1 MDRIRVLDSHT
12 AGEPTRL
19 VLDALPGCPPDPAS
33 ARTWLQG
40 PGRDLRRG
48 LVLEPRGS
56 EVWVGALLLPGDAD
70 HDHGLVFFNNE
81 GVLGMCGHGLIGVV
95 ESLAYLGRL
104 GQGPVTFRTP
114 VGSVTAHREGSQ
126 VTFTN
131 VPAYRLATG
140 IEVSL
145 PGGPTLVGE
154 VAWGGNWFYIV
165 PEFPGEISLLQ
176 LDELTRLTQFVMD
189 DLARRGITGGE
200 GARIDHVE
208 LCTPSPTP
216 GVNAR
221 NFVLCPGG
229 AYDRSPCGTGTSA
242 KLACL
247 ATAGDLAPGEV
258 YRQESVTGGVFSG
271 SVQPGPEGTWIPTI
285 TGQAWVSAESTLIFD
300 PSDPLRAGFG

>member
-19 VLDALPGCPPDPAS
+19 VLDPLPGCPTDPVA
-33 ARTWLQG
+33 AREWLRG

-56 EVWVGALLLPGDAD
+56 EVWVGALLLPGDAT

-104 GQGPVTFRTP
+104 GEGDVRFRTP
-114 VGSVTAHREGSQ
+114 VGSVAARRTAGL

-131 VPAYRLATG
+131 VPAYRHATDVALA
-140 IEVSL
+140 V
-145 PGGPTLVGE
+145 PGGTTLVGDI
-154 VAWGGNWFYIV
+154 AWGGNWFFIV
-165 PEFPGEISLLQ
+165 PVFAGEISVQTLPELLS
-176 LDELTRLTQFVMD
+176 LTQTAMAE
-189 DLARRGITGGE
+189 LARQGITGAD

-247 ATAGDLAPGEV
+247 ATAGHLAPGEI
-258 YRQESVTGGVFSG
+258 YRQESVTGGIFSG
-271 SVQPGPEGTWIPTI
+271 SVLAGPEGAWIPTI

>member
-19 VLDALPGCPPDPAS
+19 VLDHLTGCPTNPEA

-56 EVWVGALLLPGDAD
+56 EVWVGALLLPGDAE
-70 HDHGLVFFNNE
+70 HDHGLVFFNNQ

-95 ESLAYLGRL
+95 ESLAFLGQL
-104 GQGPVTFRTP
+104 GQGEVRFRTP
-114 VGSVTAHREGSQ
+114 VGPVTAHREHGL

-131 VPAYRLATG
+131 VAAYRLATD
-140 IEVSL
+140 IEVVL
-145 PGGPTLVGE
+145 PGEPRLVGDI
-154 VAWGGNWFYIV
+154 AWGGNWFYIV
-165 PEFPGEISLLQ
+165 PAFSGAIDLARVPS
-176 LDELTRLTQFVMD
+176 LTQFTQAVMD
-189 DLARRGITGGE
+189 DLAHRGITGTDG
-200 GARIDHVE
+200 GRIDHVE

-247 ATAGDLAPGEV
+247 ATAGHLSPGEI

-271 SVQPGPEGTWIPTI
+271 SVQPGSDGTWIPTI
-285 TGQAWVSAESTLIFD
+285 TGQAWVSAESTLLFD
-300 PSDPLRAGFG
+300 PHDPLRAGFG

>member
-1 MDRIRVLDSHT
+1 MERIRVLDSHT

-19 VLDALPGCPPDPAS
+19 VLDRLSGCPDDPIA
-33 ARTWLQG
+33 ARDWLLG
-40 PGRDLRRG
+40 PGHELRRG

-56 EVWVGALLLPGDAD
+56 EVWVGALLLPGDAE

-95 ESLAYLGRL
+95 ESLAFLGRL
-104 GQGPVTFRTP
+104 GEGQVRFRTP
-114 VGSVTAHREGSQ
+114 VGSVTAQRSDGH

-131 VPAYRLATG
+131 VPAYRLASA
-140 IEVSL
+140 IEISL
-145 PGGPTLVGE
+145 PGEPALLGDI
-154 VAWGGNWFYIV
+154 AWGGNWFYIV
-165 PEFPGEISLLQ
+165 PAYSGDISLPHIPYLS
-176 LDELTRLTQFVMD
+176 RFTQAVMD
-189 DLARRGITGGE
+189 ELARRGITGSG

-216 GVNAR
+216 GVDAR

-247 ATAGDLAPGEV
+247 ATSGHLAPDEV
-258 YRQESVTGGVFSG
+258 YRQESVTGGVFAG
-271 SVQPGPEGTWIPTI
+271 SVQPGPDGTWIPTI

-300 PSDPLRAGFG
+300 PTDPLRAGFG